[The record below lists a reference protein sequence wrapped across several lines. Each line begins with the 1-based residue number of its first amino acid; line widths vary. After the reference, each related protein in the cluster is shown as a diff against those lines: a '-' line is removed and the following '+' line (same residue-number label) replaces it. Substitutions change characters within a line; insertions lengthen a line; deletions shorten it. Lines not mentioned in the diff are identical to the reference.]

1 MKKPELLS
9 PAGNMESL
17 YAAIEGGCD
26 AVYLAGNFYGARSFA
41 TNFTNEE
48 LKEAISY
55 AHLYGVKVY
64 ITINT
69 LIYETEIKNF
79 LEYVEYLQEISVDA
93 VIVQDIGMMDLLHQL
108 YPSLEIH
115 ASTQMHIHN
124 LEGVKLLEK
133 LGIKRA
139 VLARETPIELVSDIK
154 KSTSLELEIFIHGAL
169 CISYSGQCLMSSLIG
184 GRSGNRGTCAQ
195 CCRQP
200 YDLYVDGKKKNQDQ
214 YLLSAKDLNTLP
226 YIEELLKIGV
236 GSLKIEGRMKRPEY
250 VYFVTSLYRKAIDS
264 YFENG
269 HILITSQEI
278 EEMKKLFS
286 RGFTK
291 GFLFHEDYQSFTNE
305 YRPNHMGI
313 PIGKVTKQMSNMIE
327 IELSAKLSVKDGIR
341 ILGKEDT
348 GKVVDVLYLGNQK
361 VKSAGKG
368 DVVRIPY
375 RDKVKIASLVVKTT
389 DSEQLALLNAKIDG
403 RTRKVPITM
412 KLKAKV
418 HEALELTIEDGE
430 RILTQ
435 KSDYIVEKSK
445 NAPMTKNRMQEQL
458 EKLGPTVYHL
468 DEIIWDLEEG
478 IFIPV
483 QKLNEL
489 RRTLVEKLNEARRY
503 KLPIKKG
510 VYKRSVPHYESMK
523 LRTVYVSSLEEY
535 DKIKDKDYDEIYV
548 DKKIY
553 EKISDTKKVLK
564 IPRVQEHLQP
574 CSERV
579 LVGELGSVSFYNDM
593 VTDFS
598 LNVVNS
604 YSVAFLHS
612 LGARR
617 VTLSYELNDY
627 QIEKL
632 ITAYRMRYQENPCLE
647 MIVSGKIEA
656 MISKYRLLSKYHMIT
671 NAYLVDKFANRFPVE
686 EKDNLLYI
694 YHYQNQQVEDPDHYY
709 DLGVSSL
716 RDAF

>member
-236 GSLKIEGRMKRPEY
+236 DSLKIEGRMKRPEY
-250 VYFVTSLYRKAIDS
+250 VYFATSLYRKAIDS

-348 GKVVDVLYLGNQK
+348 GKVVDVLYLDNQK

-553 EKISDTKKVLK
+553 EKILDTKKVLK

-579 LVGELGSVSFYNDM
+579 LVGELGGVSFYKDM

-656 MISKYRLLSKYHMIT
+656 MISKYRLLSEYHMIT

>member
-115 ASTQMHIHN
+115 ASTQMHNHN

-236 GSLKIEGRMKRPEY
+236 DSLKIEGRMKRPEY
-250 VYFVTSLYRKAIDS
+250 VYFATSLYRKAIDS

-348 GKVVDVLYLGNQK
+348 GKVVDVLYLDNQK

-553 EKISDTKKVLK
+553 EKILDTKKVLK

-579 LVGELGSVSFYNDM
+579 LVGELGSVSFYKDM

-656 MISKYRLLSKYHMIT
+656 MISKYRLLSEYHMIT

>member
-236 GSLKIEGRMKRPEY
+236 DSLKIEGRMKRPEY
-250 VYFVTSLYRKAIDS
+250 VYFATSLYRKAIDS

-348 GKVVDVLYLGNQK
+348 GKVVDVLYLDNQK

-553 EKISDTKKVLK
+553 EKILDTKKVLK

-579 LVGELGSVSFYNDM
+579 LVGELGSVSFYKDM

-656 MISKYRLLSKYHMIT
+656 MISKYRLLSEYHMIT